1 MKRKALPAAFK
12 GYRKIGGVLRFAVF
26 EEAEADEASAL
37 EAIAAVVPG
46 IDNGVLRSLGYKR
59 IGERAFFGDWY
70 DPKDG
75 ALIKLG
81 RYRTGDGREVIDPKL
96 KDLDSAG
103 IVSGA
108 ALLSGPGAGGQF
120 AYAFS
125 QTPYGL
131 RAKPSVVQ
139 DRFDKVREVILPP
152 ELEHDILDWSHP
164 RLPEASS
171 YFAAG
176 AEYWGVF
183 LFTIHVPALRRLT
196 AIAGSTSD

>member
-1 MKRKALPAAFK
+1 MKRRALPAAFK

-46 IDNGVLRSLGYKR
+46 IDNGVLRSLRYKR
-59 IGERAFFGDWY
+59 ISEATFFGDWY
-70 DPKDG
+70 DPADG
-75 ALIKLG
+75 ALLELG
-81 RYRTGDGREVIDPKL
+81 SYRTRDGRELIDPKL
-96 KDLDSAG
+96 KDLNHLGFASTVESIPD
-103 IVSGA
+103 V
-108 ALLSGPGAGGQF
+108 GAGGQF

-131 RAKPSVVQ
+131 NAKPSVVQ
-139 DRFDKVREVILPP
+139 DRFDKIREVILPP
-152 ELEHDILDWSHP
+152 DLEHDIRDWGHP
-164 RLPEASS
+164 RLPDASPF
-171 YFAAG
+171 FAAG
-176 AEYWGVF
+176 AMWWGVF

>member
-1 MKRKALPAAFK
+1 MKRRALPAAFK

-26 EEAEADEASAL
+26 EEAEGDEDSAL

-46 IDNGVLRSLGYKR
+46 IDIDVLRSLGHKR
-59 IGERAFFGDWY
+59 ISEATFFGDWY
-70 DPKDG
+70 DPADG
-75 ALIKLG
+75 AL
-81 RYRTGDGREVIDPKL
+81 REP
-96 KDLDSAG
+96 SQAG
-103 IVSGA
+103 IKSGVGSIPDA
-108 ALLSGPGAGGQF
+108 GAGGQF

-131 RAKPSVVQ
+131 SAKPSVVQ
-139 DRFDKVREVILPP
+139 DRFDKIREVILPP
-152 ELEHDILDWSHP
+152 DMEHDILDWSHP
-164 RLPEASS
+164 RLPEASP

-196 AIAGSTSD
+196 AIAGSTTD